1 MASQNEYT
9 GFIPASNPI
18 NWAKLTGGLAKTI
31 QGIGA
36 AREAE
41 RQALDQLQTENAKI
55 LQNTELGKSQTFN
68 QLILSGSNDGRDAM
82 MEWNKQLKA
91 GIIKPA
97 EYKNRINNLMDS
109 WSTFANV
116 AKTYDQQ
123 MQDVLKQQAE
133 GTISSFGVFNNLEL
147 ANFGDLKNK
156 QGKVDRN
163 SGTYMIGELGQ
174 DGLFLPSSVRDPRSL
189 AKPGNIMDNKINLQ
203 EAASE
208 GTKDWASWIKEIKAE
223 TVSGKLANPAVQKV
237 RVQLANTIASNER
250 AMASILSDNVG
261 DYDFYI
267 NENQFASKLQERVEL
282 QNEVNKNL
290 NKPPLSGDE
299 LDKFK
304 KQEAEKL
311 IFVSG
316 DDQGVNQPRLTEKQ
330 RQDAL
335 QATYDAIDATLDKKI
350 TEDEPIRSGGG
361 GGSAKEAKKEAE
373 DNSIMLA
380 GYKATVKAFGGD
392 PDATI
397 SSGKWV
403 SSSEG
408 NDFGGLKQGYTYTP
422 KNGGIEVSRGRDV
435 VFFAKTPKDLA
446 QYVYNGEPAE
456 TGLKWEKARKIAMSG
471 SSKQSQ
477 KKSEIPSAS
486 KVEWKKAGWSDSQ
499 INQALKEGKIKVI

>member
-1 MASQNEYT
+1 
-9 GFIPASNPI
+9 
-18 NWAKLTGGLAKTI
+18 
-31 QGIGA
+31 
-36 AREAE
+36 
-41 RQALDQLQTENAKI
+41 
-55 LQNTELGKSQTFN
+55 
-68 QLILSGSNDGRDAM
+68 

-147 ANFGDLKNK
+147 ANLGDLKNK

-174 DGLFLPSSVRDPRSL
+174 DGLFLPSSVRDPRSI

-290 NKPPLSGDE
+290 NKPLLSGDE

-311 IFVSG
+311 IFVSS

-330 RQDAL
+330 RQEAL
-335 QATYDAIDATLDKKI
+335 QATYDAIDATLDKKV
-350 TEDEPIRSGGG
+350 TEDEPIRSGDRSTKEEKPISDVAKRVYNATKMTDKNEAARQLSIASGG
-361 GGSAKEAKKEAE
+361 KYVFKYDGNSLNVYTTDDRGELKKQNEIPLNSGEKWANNLWSYFPVTDTEWVGDLNRLRQAGGSTQQP
-373 DNSIMLA
+373 S
-380 GYKATVKAFGGD
+380 
-392 PDATI
+392 
-397 SSGKWV
+397 
-403 SSSEG
+403 
-408 NDFGGLKQGYTYTP
+408 
-422 KNGGIEVSRGRDV
+422 
-435 VFFAKTPKDLA
+435 KTK
-446 QYVYNGEPAE
+446 
-456 TGLKWEKARKIAMSG
+456 
-471 SSKQSQ
+471 
-477 KKSEIPSAS
+477 KKSGV
-486 KVEWKKAGWSDSQ
+486 KW
-499 INQALKEGKIKVI
+499 